1 MCIMTIYK
9 IKLLTLIKLLMN
21 TRKDIQYIKKQILM
35 CLDLFDDGFLN
46 PYQLTKRIR
55 EILTIKNLNDMNQK

>member
-1 MCIMTIYK
+1 
-9 IKLLTLIKLLMN
+9 MN